1 MYFQACDDSD
11 VLALVTFD
19 SFDLDLGSSFLLR
32 IACFGQDSLCLLFRS
47 ILGCALTDG

>member
-32 IACFGQDSLCLLFRS
+32 IACFGQGSLCLLFRS